1 MLTQEEIKKNLHKQ
15 KVIEDTVDIARS
27 RVAMDFFQIDKLEL
41 KLGEPLPK
49 YWHWFFC
56 WETANDKLLGLDGH
70 IKPGNNIIPDT
81 GFPRRMWGGSE
92 INFFEPLLIGME
104 ITRIITL
111 ESIDYKKGNSG
122 DFCVIKIKN
131 ELKNNDTILLIER
144 QSLVYLRSRTDF
156 DQSAPKPHD
165 NLSDDFLSKKYTEN
179 QLFKYS
185 ALTMNSHRI
194 HYDLDYCKTVEYYPS
209 LVVHG
214 PLLAQN
220 LIDAADQRFDGNLQF
235 FKYRALNPIF
245 VSDEFT
251 INASDTGEFWIANK
265 SGVLSMSAVAS

>member
-1 MLTQEEIKKNLHKQ
+1 MLTQEDIRKNLLKQ
-15 KVIEDTVDIARS
+15 KVIKDTVDIARS
-27 RVAMDFFQIDKLEL
+27 RVAKDFFQVNELEL

-56 WETANDKLLGLDGH
+56 WETAEDKLLGLDGH

-104 ITRIITL
+104 ITRVITL
-111 ESIDYKKGNSG
+111 ESINYKKGNSG
-122 DFCVIKIKN
+122 DFCVIEIKN
-131 ELKNNDTILLIER
+131 ELKNNDTTLLIER
-144 QSLVYLRSRTDF
+144 QSLVYLPVRLGF
-156 DQSAPKPHD
+156 DQRVHKPH
-165 NLSDDFLSKKYTEN
+165 NKPSEACLNRKYTEN

-194 HYDLDYCKTVEYYPS
+194 HYDVDYCKTVEYYPS

-220 LIDAADQRFDGNLQF
+220 LIDAADQRFEGGLQF

-245 VSDEFT
+245 VSDEFS
-251 INASDTGEFWIANK
+251 INTSDTGEFWVTDK

>member
-1 MLTQEEIKKNLHKQ
+1 MLTQKEIKKNLHKQ

-27 RVAMDFFQIDKLEL
+27 RVAKDFFQIDKLEL

-144 QSLVYLRSRTDF
+144 QSLVYLPSRTDF

-251 INASDTGEFWIANK
+251 INASNTGEFWIANK

>member
-27 RVAMDFFQIDKLEL
+27 RVAKDFFQIDKLEL

-131 ELKNNDTILLIER
+131 ELKYNDTILLIER
-144 QSLVYLRSRTDF
+144 QSLVYLPSRTDF

-265 SGVLSMSAVAS
+265 SGVLCMSAVAS

>member
-1 MLTQEEIKKNLHKQ
+1 MLTKEEIRKNLHKQ
-15 KVIEDTVDIARS
+15 RVIKDNVDIARS
-27 RVAMDFFQIDKLEL
+27 RVAKDFFQINKLQL

-70 IKPGNNIIPDT
+70 IKPGNSIIPDT

-104 ITRIITL
+104 IKRIITL
-111 ESIDYKKGNSG
+111 ERIEYKKGKSG
-122 DFCVIKIKN
+122 NFCIIEIKN
-131 ELKNNDTILLIER
+131 EFKNNNKILLIER
-144 QSLVYLRSRTDF
+144 QSLVYLPSRTGF
-156 DQSAPKPHD
+156 DQISPKPHYKI
-165 NLSDDFLSKKYTEN
+165 SDDRVNKQYNEN

-194 HYDLDYCKTVEYYPS
+194 HYDLNYCKTVEYYPS

-220 LIDAADQRFDGNLQF
+220 LISAADQRFDGRLKF

-245 VSDEFT
+245 VSDAFT
-251 INASDTGEFWIANK
+251 INASDTGEFWIADK
-265 SGVLSMSAVAS
+265 CGGLSMSAVAS

>member
-1 MLTQEEIKKNLHKQ
+1 
-15 KVIEDTVDIARS
+15 
-27 RVAMDFFQIDKLEL
+27 
-41 KLGEPLPK
+41 
-49 YWHWFFC
+49 
-56 WETANDKLLGLDGH
+56 
-70 IKPGNNIIPDT
+70 
-81 GFPRRMWGGSE
+81 
-92 INFFEPLLIGME
+92 ME

-144 QSLVYLRSRTDF
+144 QSLVYLPSRTDF

-251 INASDTGEFWIANK
+251 INTSDTGEFWIANK

>member
-1 MLTQEEIKKNLHKQ
+1 MLTQEEIRKSLHRQ
-15 KVIEDTVDIARS
+15 KVITDHVDIARS
-27 RVAMDFFQIDKLEL
+27 RVAKDFFRINELEL
-41 KLGEPLPK
+41 KFGGPLPK

-56 WETANDKLLGLDGH
+56 WETAQDTLLGLDGH
-70 IKPGNNIIPDT
+70 IKLGNSIIPDT

-92 INFFEPLLIGME
+92 INFFEPLLIGMK

-111 ESIDYKKGNSG
+111 ESINYKKGNSG
-122 DFCVIKIKN
+122 DFCIVEIKN
-131 ELKNNDTILLIER
+131 EIKNDNTPLLIER
-144 QSLVYLRSRTDF
+144 QKLIYLPVRTEF
-156 DQSAPKPHD
+156 DQKAVKPYD
-165 NLSDDFLSKKYTEN
+165 KLPETCLNKVYIEN

-194 HYDLDYCKTVEYYPS
+194 HYDLEYCKNIEFYPS

-220 LIDAADQRFDGNLQF
+220 LIDIADQKFEGRLKF
-235 FKYRALNPIF
+235 FEYRALNPIF

-251 INASDTGEFWIANK
+251 INSSDSGEFWIADK

>member
-1 MLTQEEIKKNLHKQ
+1 MLTQKEIRKNLYKQ
-15 KVIEDTVDIARS
+15 KVIKDTVDITRS
-27 RVAMDFFQIDKLEL
+27 RVARDFFQINDLEL
-41 KLGEPLPK
+41 ELGVPLPK

-56 WETANDKLLGLDGH
+56 WETAEDKLLGLDGH

-92 INFFEPLLIGME
+92 INFFEPLVIGME

-111 ESIDYKKGNSG
+111 ESISYKRGNSG
-122 DFCVIKIKN
+122 NFCVIELKN
-131 ELKNNDTILLIER
+131 ELKNDDTTLLIER
-144 QSLVYLRSRTDF
+144 QSLIYLPIRTGF
-156 DQSAPKPHD
+156 DQGASKPH
-165 NLSDDFLSKKYTEN
+165 NHFSEKFLNRSYTEN

-194 HYDLDYCKTVEYYPS
+194 HYDLAYCKNIEYYPS

-220 LIDAADQRFDGNLQF
+220 LIDTANQRLKGKLQF
-235 FKYRALNPIF
+235 FKYRALNPVF
-245 VSDEFT
+245 VSDKFT
-251 INASDTGEFWIANK
+251 INFSDEGELWIMDKA
-265 SGVLSMSAVAS
+265 GILSMSAVAS

>member
-1 MLTQEEIKKNLHKQ
+1 MLTKEEIRKNLHKQ
-15 KVIEDTVDIARS
+15 RVIKDNVDIARS
-27 RVAMDFFQIDKLEL
+27 RVAKDFFQINKLQL

-56 WETANDKLLGLDGH
+56 WETANDRLLGLDGH

-179 QLFKYS
+179 QLFRYS

>member
-1 MLTQEEIKKNLHKQ
+1 MLTQEDIRKNLLKQ
-15 KVIEDTVDIARS
+15 KVIKDTVDIARS
-27 RVAMDFFQIDKLEL
+27 RVAKDFFQINKLEL
-41 KLGEPLPK
+41 KIGEPLPK

-56 WETANDKLLGLDGH
+56 WETAEDKLLGLDGH

-111 ESIDYKKGNSG
+111 ESINYKRGNSG
-122 DFCVIKIKN
+122 DFCIIQIKN
-131 ELKNNDTILLIER
+131 ELKNNQTTLLIER
-144 QSLVYLRSRTDF
+144 QSLVYLPARTEF
-156 DQSAPKPHD
+156 DQKTPKPHKK
-165 NLSDDFLSKKYTEN
+165 LSKNFLSRKYKEN

-194 HYDLDYCKTVEYYPS
+194 HYDLHYCKTVEYYPS

-220 LIDAADQRFDGNLQF
+220 LIEAADKRFEGRLQF

-251 INASDTGEFWIANK
+251 INASDTGEFWITDK
-265 SGVLSMSAVAS
+265 TGVLSMSAVAS

>member
-1 MLTQEEIKKNLHKQ
+1 MLTKKEIRKNLYKQ
-15 KVIEDTVDIARS
+15 KVIKDTVDITRS
-27 RVAMDFFQIDKLEL
+27 RDAKDFFQTNDLEL

-56 WETANDKLLGLDGH
+56 WETAKDNLLGLDGH

-92 INFFEPLLIGME
+92 INFFEPLVIGME

-111 ESIDYKKGNSG
+111 ESIRYKRGNSG
-122 DFCVIKIKN
+122 NFCIIELKN
-131 ELKNNDTILLIER
+131 ELKNYDTTLLIER
-144 QSLVYLRSRTDF
+144 QSLIYLPIRTGF
-156 DQSAPKPHD
+156 DQGASKPH
-165 NLSDDFLSKKYTEN
+165 NHFSEKFLNRRYTEN

-194 HYDLDYCKTVEYYPS
+194 HYDLDYCKNIEHYPS

-220 LIDAADQRFDGNLQF
+220 LIDTANQRLKGKLQF
-235 FKYRALNPIF
+235 FKYRALNPVF
-245 VSDEFT
+245 VSDKFT
-251 INASDTGEFWIANK
+251 INFSDEGELWIMDKA
-265 SGVLSMSAVAS
+265 GILSMSAVAS

>member
-1 MLTQEEIKKNLHKQ
+1 
-15 KVIEDTVDIARS
+15 
-27 RVAMDFFQIDKLEL
+27 
-41 KLGEPLPK
+41 
-49 YWHWFFC
+49 
-56 WETANDKLLGLDGH
+56 
-70 IKPGNNIIPDT
+70 
-81 GFPRRMWGGSE
+81 
-92 INFFEPLLIGME
+92 ME

-144 QSLVYLRSRTDF
+144 QSLVYLPSRTDF

-194 HYDLDYCKTVEYYPS
+194 HYDVDYCKTVEYYPS

-220 LIDAADQRFDGNLQF
+220 LIDAADQRFEGGLQY

-245 VSDEFT
+245 VSDEFS
-251 INASDTGEFWIANK
+251 INTSDTGEFWVTDK

>member
-1 MLTQEEIKKNLHKQ
+1 MLTQQDIRKSLNKF

-27 RVAMDFFQIDKLEL
+27 RVAKNFFQTNDLEL
-41 KLGEPLPK
+41 KLGATLPK

-56 WETANDKLLGLDGH
+56 WETAEDQLLGLDGH

-92 INFFEPLLIGME
+92 INFFEPLTIGME

-111 ESIDYKKGNSG
+111 ESINYKRGNSG
-122 DFCVIKIKN
+122 EFCIIELKN
-131 ELKNNDTILLIER
+131 ELKHHEKTLLIER
-144 QSLVYLRSRTDF
+144 QNLIYLPIRKAF
-156 DQSAPKPHD
+156 DKGASQPHN
-165 NLSDDFLSKKYTEN
+165 NLSKNFLARRYTEN

-194 HYDLDYCKTVEYYPS
+194 HYDLDYCKNVEHYPS

-220 LIDAADQRFDGNLQF
+220 LIDAANQRLEGELRF
-235 FKYRALNPIF
+235 FKYRALNPVF

-251 INASDTGEFWIANK
+251 INFSDNGEFWIMDK
-265 SGVLSMSAVAS
+265 SGILSMSAVAS

>member
-1 MLTQEEIKKNLHKQ
+1 MLTQEDIRKNLEKQ
-15 KVIEDTVDIARS
+15 KVIKDKVDIARS
-27 RVAMDFFQIDKLEL
+27 LVAKDFFQVSELEL

-56 WETANDKLLGLDGH
+56 WETAADKLLGLDGH

-92 INFFEPLLIGME
+92 IIFFEPLLIGME

-111 ESIDYKKGNSG
+111 ESINYKKGNSG
-122 DFCVIKIKN
+122 DFCVIEIKN
-131 ELKNNDTILLIER
+131 ELKNNDTTLLIER
-144 QSLVYLRSRTDF
+144 QSLIYLPVRLGF
-156 DQSAPKPHD
+156 DLRATKPH
-165 NLSDDFLSKKYTEN
+165 NKLSEDCLKRTYTEN

-194 HYDLDYCKTVEYYPS
+194 HYDVDYCKTVEYYPS

-220 LIDAADQRFDGNLQF
+220 LISVADQRFEGRLQF

-245 VSDEFT
+245 VRDEFT
-251 INASDTGEFWIANK
+251 VNNSDTGEFWIANK

>member
-1 MLTQEEIKKNLHKQ
+1 MLTKEEIRESLHKY
-15 KVIEDTVDIARS
+15 KIIKDTVDITRS
-27 RVAMDFFQIDKLEL
+27 RVAKNFFQTNDLEL
-41 KLGEPLPK
+41 KLGVPLPK

-56 WETANDKLLGLDGH
+56 WETAEDPLLGLDGH

-92 INFFEPLLIGME
+92 INFIAPLVIGME
-104 ITRIITL
+104 ITRIITI
-111 ESIDYKKGNSG
+111 ETINYKRGNSG
-122 DFCVIKIKN
+122 DFCII
-131 ELKNNDTILLIER
+131 ELKNEFKNHDTTLLIER
-144 QSLVYLRSRTDF
+144 QNLIYLPMRKGF
-156 DQSAPKPHD
+156 DKRARKPH
-165 NLSDDFLSKKYTEN
+165 NNPSKNFLTRRYTEN

-194 HYDLDYCKTVEYYPS
+194 HYDLDYCKNVEYYPS

-220 LIDAADQRFDGNLQF
+220 LIETANRKLEGELQF
-235 FKYRALNPIF
+235 FKYRAINPVF

-251 INASDTGEFWIANK
+251 INFSDNGEFWIIDK
-265 SGVLSMSAVAS
+265 SGILSMSAVAS

>member
-1 MLTQEEIKKNLHKQ
+1 MLTQEDIRKNLEKQ
-15 KVIEDTVDIARS
+15 KVIKDKVDIARS
-27 RVAMDFFQIDKLEL
+27 RVAKDFFQVNELEL

-56 WETANDKLLGLDGH
+56 WETAEDKLLGLDGH

-104 ITRIITL
+104 ITRVITL
-111 ESIDYKKGNSG
+111 ESINYKKGNSG
-122 DFCVIKIKN
+122 DFCVIEIKN
-131 ELKNNDTILLIER
+131 ELKNNDTTLLIER
-144 QSLVYLRSRTDF
+144 QSLVYLPVRLGF
-156 DQSAPKPHD
+156 DQRVHKPY
-165 NLSDDFLSKKYTEN
+165 NKPSEACLNRKYTEN

-194 HYDLDYCKTVEYYPS
+194 HYDVDYCKTVEYYPS

-220 LIDAADQRFDGNLQF
+220 LIDAADQRFEGGLQF
-235 FKYRALNPIF
+235 FNI
-245 VSDEFT
+245 EH
-251 INASDTGEFWIANK
+251 
-265 SGVLSMSAVAS
+265 

>member
-27 RVAMDFFQIDKLEL
+27 RVAKDFFRIDKLEL

-131 ELKNNDTILLIER
+131 ELRNNDTILLIER
-144 QSLVYLRSRTDF
+144 QSLVYLPSRIDF
-156 DQSAPKPHD
+156 DQSAHKLHD

-251 INASDTGEFWIANK
+251 INASDTGDFWIANK

>member
-27 RVAMDFFQIDKLEL
+27 RVAKDFFQIDKLEL

-144 QSLVYLRSRTDF
+144 QSLVYLPSRTDF

>member
-27 RVAMDFFQIDKLEL
+27 RVAKDFFQIDKLEL

-131 ELKNNDTILLIER
+131 ELRNNDTILLIER
-144 QSLVYLRSRTDF
+144 QSLVYLPSRTDF

-251 INASDTGEFWIANK
+251 INASNTGEFWIANK

>member
-27 RVAMDFFQIDKLEL
+27 RVAKDFFQIDKLEL
-41 KLGEPLPK
+41 KLGESLPK

-122 DFCVIKIKN
+122 DFCVISIKN

-144 QSLVYLRSRTDF
+144 QSLVYLPSRTDF

>member
-1 MLTQEEIKKNLHKQ
+1 MLSQEDIRKNLHKQ
-15 KVIEDTVDIARS
+15 KVIKDTVDIARS
-27 RVAMDFFQIDKLEL
+27 RVAKDFFQIDKLEL
-41 KLGEPLPK
+41 KIGEPLPK

-56 WETANDKLLGLDGH
+56 WETAEDKLLGSDGH

-92 INFFEPLLIGME
+92 INFYKPLLIGME
-104 ITRIITL
+104 ITRIISL
-111 ESIDYKKGNSG
+111 EKINYKRGNSG
-122 DFCVIKIKN
+122 DFCIIEIKN
-131 ELKNNDTILLIER
+131 ELKNNETTLLIER
-144 QSLVYLRSRTDF
+144 QSLVYLPVRTEF
-156 DQSAPKPHD
+156 DQRVTKPH
-165 NLSDDFLSKKYTEN
+165 NKLSEVGSNRKYTEN

-194 HYDLDYCKTVEYYPS
+194 HYDLNYCKTNEFYPS

-220 LIDAADQRFDGNLQF
+220 LISVADQRFEGRLQF

-245 VSDEFT
+245 VRDEFT
-251 INASDTGEFWIANK
+251 VNNSDTGEFWIANK